1 MQANN
6 NWLSHDCFCGHRSNL
21 KLEKRFAMLNVSYM
35 GGSNRVKRLKDFKVT
50 ERIPRPTV
58 KVLPMQFGDDEATR
72 RIVLHHARRVILQ
85 HKEEI
90 QKLAYK

>member
-1 MQANN
+1 M
-6 NWLSHDCFCGHRSNL
+6 
-21 KLEKRFAMLNVSYM
+21 
-35 GGSNRVKRLKDFKVT
+35 KRLKDFKIT

-58 KVLPMQFGDDEATR
+58 KVVSMQFGDDEATR
-72 RIVLHHARRVILQ
+72 RIVQHHARGVILQ

>member
-1 MQANN
+1 M
-6 NWLSHDCFCGHRSNL
+6 
-21 KLEKRFAMLNVSYM
+21 
-35 GGSNRVKRLKDFKVT
+35 KRLKDFKIT

-58 KVLPMQFGDDEATR
+58 KVLPMQFGDDEAT
-72 RIVLHHARRVILQ
+72 HHIIMHHVRGVILQ

>member
-1 MQANN
+1 M
-6 NWLSHDCFCGHRSNL
+6 
-21 KLEKRFAMLNVSYM
+21 
-35 GGSNRVKRLKDFKVT
+35 KRLKDYKIT
-50 ERIPRPTV
+50 EGIPRPAID
-58 KVLPMQFGDDEATR
+58 VLPIQFSDDEATR

>member
-1 MQANN
+1 
-6 NWLSHDCFCGHRSNL
+6 
-21 KLEKRFAMLNVSYM
+21 MLNTSYIAN
-35 GGSNRVKRLKDFKVT
+35 NRVKRLKDFKTT
-50 ERIPRPTV
+50 ERIPRPAV
-58 KVLPMQFGDDEATR
+58 KVFPIQFGDDEESR